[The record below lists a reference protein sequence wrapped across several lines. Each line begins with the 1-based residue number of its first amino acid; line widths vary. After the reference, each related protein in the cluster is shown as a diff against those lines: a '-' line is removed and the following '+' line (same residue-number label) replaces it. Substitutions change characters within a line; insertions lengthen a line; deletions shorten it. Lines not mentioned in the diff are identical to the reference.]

1 MPASCPYCQQRIAP
15 SNPKPGRFRIPCPG
29 CAKAFALII
38 PVQPDAAWVCKPLS
52 GEIAAPGL
60 MASRTVSNRPAKP
73 SGSAV
78 LDHPPSRTRKTG
90 IGDTPL
96 PPAKP
101 NAAALSSR
109 RSPASSIP
117 DDSDDLSPTTPPSN
131 IPGYR
136 VESILGVGGM
146 GTVYLARQLSL
157 DRPVALKVM
166 SKRWV
171 HDPVFVARFTREAF
185 AAALLNHP
193 NVVQI
198 YDIGEAGGA
207 RFFSMEYVPGQSLVD
222 LVKAEGKLDPET
234 AVGFLL
240 QAARGLKHAH
250 DRGMIHRDVKPD
262 NLLLDEQGMVKV
274 ADLGLVKTQDLAREQ
289 DRLSDPAESGH
300 GLNSLPM
307 NMTGTRMALGTPAY
321 MAPEQCRDAAMVDHR
336 ADIYSLGCTL
346 YVLVTGKQPF
356 DGNTAIELMTK
367 HAYEPIVPPDM
378 IASRVPKELSAVIQK
393 MMAKNADDRFP
404 SMGEVIRTLEQWLG
418 VHHTG
423 TFNPH
428 DDQIENLE
436 KHVRSFNEAPAA
448 ILRSR
453 AIGGSISAALLAA
466 VLLTFF
472 GQLGWAF
479 GIASMV
485 IQTALAYFVVDGIA
499 RKTYFFRRVR
509 QFAFGLMLGDIA
521 VLVAGLGLFAVLLW
535 MFNLFWM
542 FAGFGFIGVGI
553 AIGLRIW
560 LDRAVDAQ
568 RQVPLETSERM
579 LRRMRLHGVDE
590 EEIRQ
595 FVAKFAGRTWEEF
608 FEALF
613 GFEAKLSTRGVLLRG
628 GYAGVRDKF
637 AGWREPI
644 LNLIDRAEKAR
655 KESRERK
662 LLAQVEQAR
671 LLAAGVSAD
680 AARDRAAEAANVL
693 VKQANAYRF
702 ADARRR
708 TVPSGGIAFP
718 TAVGMPNLG
727 QILQQSTQEN
737 SFDFRE
743 EAPKRDA
750 LRFLANLVLGPHV
763 RALVAAVLLAASAL
777 WVYQNRLFFDADFS
791 AEAAKAAETQQLAD
805 IEHQA
810 AGLERKTFPLAIDG
824 LPPEWTTWCDSA
836 NAAWAGVLLLA
847 SLFYRGN
854 RMSAFV
860 LLGSVVCVLG
870 HRFGIRTVEPIRAFH
885 VALLLGTVLSLI
897 GYRIGRR

>member
-1 MPASCPYCQQRIAP
+1 M
-15 SNPKPGRFRIPCPG
+15 
-29 CAKAFALII
+29 
-38 PVQPDAAWVCKPLS
+38 QPDAAWSCKPLS
-52 GEIAAPGL
+52 GQIPASGSI
-60 MASRTVSNRPAKP
+60 ASRTVSNRPVKKG
-73 SGSAV
+73 GSAV
-78 LDHPPSRTRKTG
+78 LDHPPSRIRPAS

-96 PPAKP
+96 PMPKP
-101 NAAALSSR
+101 NVGALSSR

-117 DDSDDLSPTTPPSN
+117 DDTYDSSPTTPPTD

-136 VESILGVGGM
+136 VEKVLGVGGM

-198 YDIGEAGGA
+198 YDIGEAEGA
-207 RFFSMEYVPGQSLVD
+207 RFFSMEYVPGRSLVD
-222 LVKAEGKLDPET
+222 LVKTEGKLDPET

-274 ADLGLVKTQDLAREQ
+274 ADLGLVKTQDLAREH
-289 DRLSDPAESGH
+289 DRLSPESGS
-300 GLNSLPM
+300 GLNSLPL

-321 MAPEQCRDAAMVDHR
+321 MAPEQCRDAATVDHR

-367 HAYEPIVPPDM
+367 HAYEPIVPPDV

-393 MMAKNADDRFP
+393 MMAKSPDDRFP
-404 SMGEVIRTLEQWLG
+404 NMSEVVRTLEQWLG

-428 DDQIENLE
+428 DDQIETLE
-436 KHVRSFNEAPAA
+436 KHVRSFNEAPAV
-448 ILRSR
+448 ILKSR
-453 AIGGSISAALLAA
+453 VITGSISAVLLAA

-479 GIASMV
+479 GLAGMV
-485 IQTALAYFVVDGIA
+485 IQTALAYFVINGVA
-499 RKTYFFRRVR
+499 RKTYFFRRAR
-509 QFAFGLMLGDIA
+509 QFIFGLKLGDFA
-521 VLVAGLGLFAVLLW
+521 VIIAGLGLFGVLLW
-535 MFNLFWM
+535 MLNLFWM
-542 FAGFGFIGVGI
+542 WAGFGFIGVGL

-560 LDRAVDAQ
+560 LDRIIDIQ
-568 RQVPLETSERM
+568 RQTSLDNCERM

-613 GFEAKLSTRGVLLRG
+613 GFEEKLNTRGVLLRG
-628 GYAGVRDKF
+628 GSAGVRDKF
-637 AGWREPI
+637 AAWREPI
-644 LNLIDRAEKAR
+644 LNLIDRTEKTRREAR
-655 KESRERK
+655 ELK

-671 LLAAGVSAD
+671 LLATGVSVE
-680 AARDRAAEAANVL
+680 AARDKADEAAKVL
-693 VKQANAYRF
+693 VKQANAYRH
-702 ADARRR
+702 ADAKRQ
-708 TVPSGGIAFP
+708 TVPNGGVAFP
-718 TAVGMPNLG
+718 TTVGMPNLA
-727 QILQQSTQEN
+727 QILQQSNQEN
-737 SFDFRE
+737 AFDFRE
-743 EAPKRDA
+743 EASKHDT
-750 LRFLANLVLGPHV
+750 LRFLANLILGPHV
-763 RALVAAVLLAASAL
+763 RAVLAAVLLAASTI

-791 AEAAKAAETQQLAD
+791 AEASKAGESQKLEE

-810 AGLERKTFPLAIDG
+810 AGLERTTQALAIEGIPD
-824 LPPEWTTWCDSA
+824 EWTSWCDSA

-860 LLGSVVCVLG
+860 ILGSVVCVFG
-870 HRFGIRTVEPIRAFH
+870 HRFGIRTVEPIRDFH